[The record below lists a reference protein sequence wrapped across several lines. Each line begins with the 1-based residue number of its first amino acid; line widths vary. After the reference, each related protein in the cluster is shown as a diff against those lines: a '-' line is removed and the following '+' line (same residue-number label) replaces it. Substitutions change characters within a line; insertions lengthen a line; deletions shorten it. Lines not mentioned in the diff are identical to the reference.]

1 MEVTRQAWM
10 SASCLSMA
18 SSLELSLG
26 LEGEPC
32 AGMPTRTD
40 VAKLRRVCRVS
51 VGTLTVLAFSVLGS
65 VILKTRSHSSWIVWV
80 RET

>member
-1 MEVTRQAWM
+1 M

-18 SSLELSLG
+18 SSLKLSLG
-26 LEGEPC
+26 LEGWPC
-32 AGMPTRTD
+32 AGMHARTD
-40 VAKLRRVCRVS
+40 VARSRSGCRVL

>member
-1 MEVTRQAWM
+1 MGEGGSAAEVTRQAWM

-32 AGMPTRTD
+32 AGMPARMD
-40 VAKLRRVCRVS
+40 VAKSRRACRVS
-51 VGTLTVLAFSVLGS
+51 VGTLRVTVSN
-65 VILKTRSHSSWIVWV
+65 KTV
-80 RET
+80 RM